1 MEYKPFTFGVAASGE
16 HFTDR
21 EKETERLLSN
31 FRHGIN
37 TILISPRRFGK
48 TSLVQKVRKLAE
60 SDALRIVYLDI
71 FACRS
76 DRDFYDAFAS
86 AVLKQTSSR
95 WEEWL
100 ENAKLFLSRISP
112 KISLDPDP
120 ASEFSISLELNP
132 KSEDATEILQ
142 LPEKIADRKGCR
154 IVVCIDEFQQIGEF
168 KDSKSFQKQLRSVW
182 QLQKSVSYCLFGSK
196 KHLMNELFEKKSLP
210 FYKFGDSI
218 YLGKISTPD
227 WIKYICSRFE
237 ATGKRISREMAERIC
252 TAVDNHSSYVQQLSW
267 LLWIHTDREATE
279 EGFQE
284 AVQDLLAQNTPLFE
298 KQTEELTTY
307 QMNFLRALTEGV
319 HAEFT
324 TQETLQ
330 KYQLGTSA
338 NVSIIKRS
346 LLKQELIETERRQ
359 VCIADPVLELWLK
372 RELGR
377 R

>member
-112 KISLDPDP
+112 KISLGPDP
-120 ASEFSISLELNP
+120 TSEFSISLELNP
-132 KSEDATEILQ
+132 PL
-142 LPEKIADRKGCR
+142 
-154 IVVCIDEFQQIGEF
+154 V
-168 KDSKSFQKQLRSVW
+168 
-182 QLQKSVSYCLFGSK
+182 
-196 KHLMNELFEKKSLP
+196 
-210 FYKFGDSI
+210 
-218 YLGKISTPD
+218 
-227 WIKYICSRFE
+227 RFHVF
-237 ATGKRISREMAERIC
+237 
-252 TAVDNHSSYVQQLSW
+252 VDQS
-267 LLWIHTDREATE
+267 
-279 EGFQE
+279 
-284 AVQDLLAQNTPLFE
+284 
-298 KQTEELTTY
+298 
-307 QMNFLRALTEGV
+307 
-319 HAEFT
+319 
-324 TQETLQ
+324 
-330 KYQLGTSA
+330 
-338 NVSIIKRS
+338 
-346 LLKQELIETERRQ
+346 
-359 VCIADPVLELWLK
+359 
-372 RELGR
+372 
-377 R
+377 

>member
-100 ENAKLFLSRISP
+100 ENAK
-112 KISLDPDP
+112 
-120 ASEFSISLELNP
+120 
-132 KSEDATEILQ
+132 SEDATEILQ

-168 KDSKSFQKQLRSVW
+168 KDSKNFQKQLRSVW

-377 R
+377 G